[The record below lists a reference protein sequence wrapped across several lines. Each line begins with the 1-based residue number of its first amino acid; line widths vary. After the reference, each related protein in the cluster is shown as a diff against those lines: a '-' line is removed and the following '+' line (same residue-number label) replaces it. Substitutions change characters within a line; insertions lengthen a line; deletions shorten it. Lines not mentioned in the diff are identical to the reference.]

1 MPFEKGRSGNPSGRP
16 QGARNKTT
24 LAVEALLDGEAENL
38 TRKAIELAKAGDGP
52 SLRLCL
58 DRLVPARKD
67 RPVAFDMPRLE
78 TAGDALKAS
87 TAIVEATAE
96 GELTPSEAEELSRV
110 VANFARVA
118 ETAELARISHSIR
131 RIGTPNQRKLFCDN
145 DFRTIRGTPRC
156 RQSVAQTGLI
166 LESLKAALWK
176 RHLMPDW

>member
-1 MPFEKGRSGNPSGRP
+1 MLEKTDTKQGTRFRKGQSGNPSGRP

-87 TAIVEATAE
+87 TAIV
-96 GELTPSEAEELSRV
+96 
-110 VANFARVA
+110 
-118 ETAELARISHSIR
+118 
-131 RIGTPNQRKLFCDN
+131 
-145 DFRTIRGTPRC
+145 
-156 RQSVAQTGLI
+156 
-166 LESLKAALWK
+166 
-176 RHLMPDW
+176 